1 MSGPDSNFMLNP
13 QYHTHRF
20 SLGDW
25 DNTARV
31 RCDHDKY
38 CLPQALE
45 RELQTRH
52 WFAPAFM
59 PYLEH
64 PCILKAGQS
73 IILRLEANH
82 LVYFLD
88 YTTLLEHKI
97 VNRAVQTL
105 IHGELNIP
113 VPPPMKKAALQLYTD
128 EGYHALFSNQI
139 AEQVAELYGIENR
152 SRPARRIRRL
162 LERIQA
168 CSPADEAMVWF
179 LIGFVSETIIAKE
192 LLSAVRLPLVSTVL
206 RMFKSH
212 LADEARHSR
221 YFCDVFSH
229 LWPLFDDCQRT
240 LAATQLLAILE
251 IFFES
256 DTDWLKES
264 LASVDLHPDTLE
276 YITTRLQQ
284 PHAHQ
289 QRVRSGAKVTLQA
302 LFNAGFF
309 NIAHNRHLFQN
320 AGYIDA

>member
-1 MSGPDSNFMLNP
+1 MREHCPPEPFALYP
-13 QYHTHRF
+13 PCT
-20 SLGDW
+20 LPDW
-25 DNTARV
+25 DTKASV
-31 RCDHDKY
+31 RTNRSPY
-38 CLPQALE
+38 TLPADLE
-45 RELQTRH
+45 HQLGERH
-52 WFAPAFM
+52 WFVPDFM
-59 PYLEH
+59 PYLDH
-64 PCILKAGQS
+64 PDIVLAGPS
-73 IILRLEANH
+73 VVRRLEANQ

-88 YTTLLEHKI
+88 YTTVLEHKL
-97 VNRAVQTL
+97 VNRAVETL
-105 IHGELNIP
+105 IHDELGVP
-113 VPPPMKKAALQLYTD
+113 VPCAVKTAALQLYTD

-139 AEQVAELYGIENR
+139 AEQVAELYGIDNR
-152 SRPARRIRRL
+152 SRPASRIRRL

-168 CSPADEAMVWF
+168 CSPTDEAMVWF

-206 RMFKSH
+206 HMFKSH

-256 DTDWLKES
+256 DTHWLKES